1 MSTFFIITGFVLYVG
16 YRHKVCDTETF
27 SYWTFIKRR
36 YARVL
41 PLHWICLIA
50 YAPFVFLNYAQI
62 RDDYNFWQNESGEI
76 NLIMGFVLTPFLI
89 FLDIFALLLEFCV
102 LEFILPAR
110 LLLLLPVDV

>member
-1 MSTFFIITGFVLYVG
+1 MF
-16 YRHKVCDTETF
+16 
-27 SYWTFIKRR
+27 
-36 YARVL
+36 
-41 PLHWICLIA
+41 IA

-62 RDDYNFWQNESGEI
+62 RDDYNFWQKRKRRNQSDY
-76 NLIMGFVLTPFLI
+76 GFCFNAFLNA